1 MIEKP
6 IVSAAEAVADIKDG
20 SVLML
25 GGFLG
30 VGTPDSLVKAL
41 LEKGTK
47 DLTLIENDTG
57 IYKADTGFANGG
69 AAFVV
74 NKRVKKVISTHIG
87 TNKETGRQMN
97 EAEIEVELVPQ
108 GTLAE
113 RIRAAGTGLGG
124 VLTPTGL
131 GTEVEEGK
139 QIIEVDG
146 KKYLLEEALF
156 ADVAF
161 IKAKYADKAGNL
173 IYSKSARNFNPL
185 MAMAAKYVVVE
196 AEEIVEIGKLDPDYV
211 MTPSIFI
218 DKIVL
223 AAK

>member
-139 QIIEVDG
+139 QIIEVNG